1 MPFYLIYFYFSFR
14 ILRNFK
20 KAMNFLNFLKNKFKK
35 KFIFLFLFLVISY
48 GYFLFLI
55 GGLWGY
61 FSAKFLA
68 GKKEGEQPKIFKSLI
83 IKIKNWRIHLHHWLY
98 STLLLI
104 LGVILK
110 LPIIHNELFLG
121 FLLGVIYQG
130 INCYQDWK
138 LIIKK

>member
-1 MPFYLIYFYFSFR
+1 
-14 ILRNFK
+14 
-20 KAMNFLNFLKNKFKK
+20 MNFLNFLKNKFKK
-35 KFIFLFLFLVISY
+35 KIIFLFLFLVISY

-83 IKIKNWRIHLHHWLY
+83 IKIKNWQIHLHHWLY
-98 STLLLI
+98 STLIII
-104 LGVILK
+104 LGIILK
-110 LPIIHNELFLG
+110 LPIINNELFLG